1 MEKQLLVAAMTELLQ
16 HAVKQEGEYST
27 VQVNAGSPLVG
38 GDAVLSSMALVSYV
52 VDVETMVADEHDIEV
67 VLVNEKA
74 LSRSESPFRTI
85 DTLAAYV
92 IELIE
97 EHQAIGATPVN
108 GESVAAKR

>member
-1 MEKQLLVAAMTELLQ
+1 MRATIEKQLLVDAMTKLLQ

-27 VQVNAGSPLVG
+27 VQVNGSSPLVG

-52 VDVETMVADEHDIEV
+52 VDVEAMVADEQDVEV

-85 DTLAAYV
+85 DTLADYV
-92 IELIE
+92 IELVE
-97 EHQAIGATPVN
+97 E
-108 GESVAAKR
+108 R